1 MTQTFDRDA
10 NQFPFNELEWA
21 QMMLLA
27 FEKWDIMPQY
37 EEPDI
42 NVINGIEAI
51 MKPTTL
57 QDALNT
63 IRKKDLKIEQL
74 EN

>member
-57 QDALNT
+57 
-63 IRKKDLKIEQL
+63 
-74 EN
+74 